1 MAFLSQRI
9 NVQDATS
16 MPTVKMESA
25 CVMEVITEL
34 GLWENVSVWE
44 VCGNGDQRSS
54 NFWYNLELFIV
65 ANRECT
71 MHYMF

>member
-9 NVQDATS
+9 NVQDAMS
-16 MPTVKMESA
+16 MPTVKMESV

-44 VCGNGDQRSS
+44 VCENGN
-54 NFWYNLELFIV
+54 
-65 ANRECT
+65 
-71 MHYMF
+71 

>member
-1 MAFLSQRI
+1 M
-9 NVQDATS
+9 QDAMS
-16 MPTVKMESA
+16 MPTVKMESV

-65 ANRECT
+65 ANGQCT
-71 MHYMF
+71 IHYMF

>member
-1 MAFLSQRI
+1 M
-9 NVQDATS
+9 QDAMS
-16 MPTVKMESA
+16 MPTVKMESV

-54 NFWYNLELFIV
+54 NFWYNLELFNVQYITCSDSV
-65 ANRECT
+65 AHIT
-71 MHYMF
+71 K